1 MLMNEQGYEEAYSR
15 DNLWGKLT
23 SLPSTAGCALIKQV
37 LVLYYLLESSEL
49 SPLQKGMIIGALGYF
64 ISPIDAIP
72 DVIPLIGYSDDAA
85 IIATVVMRMEHYIT
99 PTIKRKAASK
109 LPQFCQ

>member
-1 MLMNEQGYEEAYSR
+1 MNEKGYEEAYSR
-15 DNLWGKLT
+15 DNLWDKLT
-23 SLPSTAGCALIKQV
+23 ALLSTAGCALIKQV
-37 LVLYYLLESSEL
+37 LVLYYLLESSEIITI
-49 SPLQKGMIIGALGYF
+49 QKGLIIGALGYF

-85 IIATVVMRMEHYIT
+85 IITAVVMRMEHYIT
-99 PTIKRKAASK
+99 PTIKRKAARK